1 VADLPEDDDGAAAQ
15 GYRAGVNTRG
25 IRVRLVSPALRG
37 VSPVDVAVAL
47 VVGAVQIGGTAL
59 MSAHQNGHAGCWWG
73 SGCIAARHLDVFA
86 FLLLAAGPAALLA
99 RRRHPAPVLAVVFTA
114 TLLYVV
120 IGYASGPIWISLIV
134 AFGTAILAGYQA
146 LGWLSLFAGWVLFLW
161 LPAAFGRGGAPSL
174 LQAFAL
180 AAWLLVLL
188 AAAEGLR
195 IRRERTAEAKRQ
207 REQEALRR
215 AGEERLRIAREL
227 HDVLAHNVSLI
238 NVQSGVALH
247 LLEQQPEQARTA
259 LSAINVASA
268 EALRE
273 MRAVL
278 GVLRRVD
285 EPLPRAPTAGLESLD
300 ALVSRSAAAGLAVH
314 VEVEGEQHPLPASVD
329 LAAFRIVQESLTNVT
344 RHAQARAATVHLAY
358 QDDELAVQ
366 IDDDGR
372 GGSPDASAN
381 GGNGIQGMRERAAA
395 LGGELQAGPRAG
407 GGFRVRAR
415 LPLSER
421 R

>member
-1 VADLPEDDDGAAAQ
+1 M
-15 GYRAGVNTRG
+15 RR
-25 IRVRLVSPALRG
+25 RVSPADL
-37 VSPVDVAVAL
+37 AVGL
-47 VVGAVQIGGTAL
+47 VVAAVQVGGTAVI
-59 MSAHQNGHAGCWWG
+59 SAHQHGHQGCWWG
-73 SGCIAARHLDVFA
+73 SCSVPRHLDVFA
-86 FLLLAAGPAALLA
+86 FLLLATGPAALLA
-99 RRRHPAPVLAVVFTA
+99 RRRHPAPVLAVAFTA

-134 AFGTAILAGYQA
+134 AFGTAVLAGYRA

-161 LPAAFGRGGAPSL
+161 LPAAFGRGGAPTL
-174 LQAFAL
+174 LQALAL
-180 AAWLLVLL
+180 GAWLLVLL

-195 IRRERTAEAKRQ
+195 IRRERSAEARRQ

-227 HDVLAHNVSLI
+227 HDVLAHNISLI

-247 LLEQQPEQARTA
+247 LLEQKPEQARTA
-259 LSAINVASA
+259 LSAINAASA

-278 GVLRRVD
+278 GVLRQVD
-285 EPLPRAPTAGLESLD
+285 ERPPRAPTAGLDRLP
-300 ALVSRSAAAGLAVH
+300 ALVSRSAAAGLEVD
-314 VEVEGEQHPLPASVD
+314 VEVEGEEYPLPASVD

-344 RHAQARAATVHLAY
+344 RHAHASAATVHVAY
-358 QDDELAVQ
+358 AERELTVQ

-372 GGSPDASAN
+372 GGSPGAGEN
-381 GGNGIQGMRERAAA
+381 GGGNGIQGMRERAAA
-395 LGGELQAGPRAG
+395 LGGELQAGPRPG

-415 LPLSER
+415 LPLPESP
-421 R
+421 